1 MPKPSLDTADYR
13 SSRVLHSNFPAD
25 HCCPV
30 DEFLGSAWFPQLHE
44 INPPAM
50 GQSME
55 KLWTSAKL
63 HKVGAIVASCRIGF
77 QTKTCLFT
85 FTSHQ
90 EDSWDYHGLITGL
103 FSGAIG
109 KNTLKILKASESNA
123 VCTPVSPPCTGWWSP
138 THWSR
143 EATSSASPDCYGWK
157 HKVTAPQSLLWL
169 TYVFPTKATNNPSRM
184 FSLEQS

>member
-1 MPKPSLDTADYR
+1 MPKPSLVTADYR

-30 DEFLGSAWFPQLHE
+30 DEFLGSSWFPQLHE

-90 EDSWDYHGLITGL
+90 DSLGLSWVNHRFVFGCNWKEHSQNL
-103 FSGAIG
+103 ESIG
-109 KNTLKILKASESNA
+109 KRCGLHPCFASLHWLMISHSLVPRSHLK
-123 VCTPVSPPCTGWWSP
+123 CQ
-138 THWSR
+138 SR
-143 EATSSASPDCYGWK
+143 LLQHE
-157 HKVTAPQSLLWL
+157 VTAPQSLLWL